1 MRNLT
6 QGKIGISLLLFTLP
20 MIVGSLLQQT
30 YNLADTWIVGHY
42 IGAQALAAV
51 GASYSLMVFLI
62 SIFWGLAMGSGTVVS
77 LHYGAGDVGAMR
89 QSSFAAFVLISSL
102 TVVLTLSLFAG
113 LDGLLDLLQ
122 VPWEVRDLM
131 RTYLWIVFWGIPLVC
146 LYNYY
151 AALLRALGDAV
162 SPLIFL
168 SVSVLLNV
176 VLDLV
181 FIVYGHWG
189 IAGAAAA
196 TVIAQAVAAVGLA
209 SFAYYRRPEIR
220 WSRSD
225 IGWNRERLREIF
237 SFSLLTCLQQSVM
250 NFGILLVQGLVNSFG
265 AVVMA
270 AFAIAVKIDT
280 LAYMPVQEF
289 GNAFSTFVAQNYGAR
304 QYTRIRKGIRVAFF
318 LSGVFSLLLSGLIF
332 VYATPLMQ
340 LFVSESEEAIVG
352 VGVSYL
358 QTEGLFYIGIGFLFL
373 LYGYYRAV
381 RMPGMS
387 VVLTILSLGTRV
399 VLAYGLSA
407 IPEINVHGIW
417 WSIPIGWFLADAV
430 GLGYYWFRSRKQL
443 PADAASF

>member
-6 QGKIGISLLLFTLP
+6 QGKIGSSLLLFTLP

-30 YNLADTWIVGHY
+30 YNLADTWMVGHY

-77 LHYGAGDVGAMR
+77 LHYGAGNGPALR
-89 QSSFAAFVLISSL
+89 QSSFVAFVLISLL

-113 LDGLLDLLQ
+113 LDSLLVLLQ
-122 VPWEVRDLM
+122 VPPEVRDLM
-131 RTYLWIVFWGIPLVC
+131 RTYLWIVFWGLPLVC

-151 AALLRALGDAV
+151 AALLRALGDAF
-162 SPLIFL
+162 SPLCFL
-168 SVSVLLNV
+168 SLSVVLNV
-176 VLDLV
+176 VLDFA

-189 IAGAAAA
+189 IAGAAVA
-196 TVIAQAVAAVGLA
+196 TVLSQAVAALGLA
-209 SFAYYRRPEIR
+209 LFAYVRRPEIR
-220 WSRSD
+220 WGRAD
-225 IGWNRERLREIF
+225 MIWNRERLREIF
-237 SFSLLTCLQQSVM
+237 SFSMLTCLQQSVM

-289 GNAFSTFVAQNYGAR
+289 GNAFSTFVAQNYGA
-304 QYTRIRKGIRVAFF
+304 QQHGRIRQGIRVAFL
-318 LSGVFSLLLSGLIF
+318 LSGIFSLLLSALIYL
-332 VYATPLMQ
+332 YARPLMQ
-340 LFVSESEEAIVG
+340 LFVSEEEAAIVE

-373 LYGYYRAV
+373 LYGYYRAI
-381 RMPGMS
+381 RLPGMS

-399 VLAYGLSA
+399 ILAYVLSA
-407 IPEINVHGIW
+407 IPEIHVHGIW

-430 GLGYYWFRSRKQL
+430 GIAYYVWRSRKPL
-443 PADAASF
+443 ALA